1 MTRFLMLT
9 FFLTK
14 KSFQSSSKNKNIFLL
29 IVENLAAIA
38 IVVTLSSSCN
48 VGVERHKR
56 RGSSED
62 IGSENAR
69 SKSSTNGNEVQDF
82 DADDHQDGGG
92 LDSSVLSL
100 NLNPETLL
108 WKRYRAF
115 ENGLSQGLQIDKSR
129 LCLELGQHSC
139 IDKVHLTVLGGNE
152 PYTMG
157 QYEAARSPT
166 ILTGVAIDRIVLAAC
181 EARLSL
187 DRGLGAGAVI
197 FKAFPLTA
205 SEVTPDQARNQ
216 TASLYQRLLARD
228 ATTEELNI
236 AQDVLKIAKNPDK
249 VALALCFAVGSQIE
263 NIFL

>member
-1 MTRFLMLT
+1 MTRFLMFT
-9 FFLTK
+9 FFFTE
-14 KSFQSSSKNKNIFLL
+14 KSLQSAIENKNVLFL
-29 IVENLAAIA
+29 IVKKVAAVA
-38 IVVTLSSSCN
+38 LVMTMSSSCN

-56 RGSSED
+56 REISQD

-69 SKSSTNGNEVQDF
+69 SKSSTNGNEMQDF
-82 DADDHQDGGG
+82 DADDHQEGGEQE
-92 LDSSVLSL
+92 SSTLAL
-100 NLNPETLL
+100 NLTPETLL

-115 ENGLSQGLQIDKSR
+115 EDGLSQGLQVDKNR

-166 ILTGVAIDRIVLAAC
+166 ILTGVAVDRIVLAAC

-228 ATTEELNI
+228 ATTDELNI
-236 AQDVLKIAKNPDK
+236 AQDILKITKSPDK
-249 VALALCFAVGSQIE
+249 VALALCFTVGSQIE

>member
-1 MTRFLMLT
+1 MNGFLILT
-9 FFLTK
+9 FFLKK
-14 KSFQSSSKNKNIFLL
+14 KSLQSCTKNKNIFLI
-29 IVENLAAIA
+29 IVKKFAVIAMVAAI
-38 IVVTLSSSCN
+38 SSSCN

-56 RGSSED
+56 RGNSQD

-69 SKSSTNGNEVQDF
+69 SKSATNGNEVPDF
-82 DADDHQDGGG
+82 DTDDHLEGGDQ
-92 LDSSVLSL
+92 DSSALSL
-100 NLNPETLL
+100 NLTPETLL

-115 ENGLSQGLQIDKSR
+115 EDGLSQGLQIDKSR

-166 ILTGVAIDRIVLAAC
+166 ILTGVAVDRIVLAAC

-197 FKAFPLTA
+197 FKAFPLTTA
-205 SEVTPDQARNQ
+205 EVTPDQARNQ